1 MNAHWRGMLRWL
13 TPGMRVKRW
22 ILLSIVS
29 MGILVVGALYVL
41 GVDLVRIAY
50 RTLPTAAG
58 PRYAILAAVLAFGG
72 GGFALALARLVR
84 SVARSASADSRI
96 KPSTMIY
103 RARLL
108 ARGPRVVAL
117 GGGTGL
123 SSLLRGLKEETA
135 NITAVV
141 TVMDDGGSSGRL
153 RSGIDVLPPG
163 DVRNCILALAEDETQ
178 LSDFF
183 QYRFAAPP
191 ELEGH
196 ALGNIVLAGL
206 EQATGGF
213 DRAVEAMSHFLNIR
227 GQVLP
232 ATLTKTHLVAT
243 MEDGARIEGETQLSR
258 DPRRI
263 ARLELSAS
271 PVDPYEKVLEAIA
284 DADLIVLG
292 PGSLFT
298 SIIPNLLVDR
308 IAEAIGDAAAEKV
321 VVANLMTQPGE
332 TTGFTLRDHLAI
344 LDEYVPL
351 VRFDT
356 VLVNTAHVDPQL
368 LAGYIDEAAE
378 PVRDDLNADN
388 KYGLRVVRADL
399 VGTAQ
404 WAGKQT
410 IKHDP
415 RKLARTLVRETR
427 AFSVARRERGAPP
440 PRT

>member
-1 MNAHWRGMLRWL
+1 MNARWRGLLHWL

-22 ILLSIVS
+22 VLLSVVS
-29 MGILVVGALYVL
+29 MAILVVGLLYVL

-58 PRYAILAAVLAFGG
+58 PRYTILAAVVVFGG

-103 RARLL
+103 RARRL

-123 SSLLRGLKEETA
+123 SSLLRGLKEVTA

-153 RSGIDVLPPG
+153 REGIDVLPPG

-183 QYRFAAPP
+183 QYRFTGPP
-191 ELEGH
+191 ELAGH

-213 DRAVEAMSHFLNIR
+213 DRAIEAMSHFLNIR

-232 ATLTKTHLVAT
+232 ATLASTHLVAT
-243 MEDGARIEGETQLSR
+243 MEDGTRIEGESQLSS

-263 ARLELSAS
+263 ARLELSSS
-271 PVDPYEKVLEAIA
+271 PVVPYDKVIDAIG

-298 SIIPNLLVDR
+298 SIIPNVLVDG
-308 IAEAIGDAAAEKV
+308 IADAIHRAGAEKV
-321 VVANLMTQPGE
+321 LIANLMTQPGE
-332 TTGFTLRDHLAI
+332 TTGFTLRDHLNV
-344 LDEYVPL
+344 LNEYVDL
-351 VRFDT
+351 FRFDT
-356 VLVNTAHVDPQL
+356 ILVNTARVDQSL
-368 LAGYIDEAAE
+368 LPGYIDEAAE
-378 PVRDDLNADN
+378 PVPDDLADSN
-388 KYGLRVVRADL
+388 EYRLRVVRADL

-404 WAGKQT
+404 WGGKQT

-427 AFSVARRERGAPP
+427 AFTAARRERAAE
-440 PRT
+440 